1 MDFSTVTDVGL
12 NPSAMV
18 GVRYAAVAVI
28 TGNWSPALHRT
39 EDSTRRRRLAAAHPV
54 RNTRSNNRTNFR
66 R

>member
-1 MDFSTVTDVGL
+1 MDFPNVTDVGL

-39 EDSTRRRRLAAAHPV
+39 EDSREEGLAKIGRRTSPRVGAGSSMSSP
-54 RNTRSNNRTNFR
+54 
-66 R
+66 